1 MTDISIGARKIL
13 NVLAGIAGQFNS
25 TSLVSIDSATE
36 ITQGIVGNMPA
47 FSYFYQKMVSMI
59 KLVRKKFN
67 KELFAFIEVLFFI
80 LYVAFQ

>member
-36 ITQGIVGNMPA
+36 ITQGIVGNMHA

-59 KLVRKKFN
+59 KLVRKKFIQ
-67 KELFAFIEVLFFI
+67 ELFAFIEVLLFI